1 MLTNSGKAVTLMV
14 VRGLSHRYQT
24 VSQLSGACGAVKAL
38 DNVNLVVC
46 ARSTLAIV
54 GESGAGKSTLAR
66 CVALLERPIAG
77 EILLDGRNLLALEK
91 QPLLRVHRAVQLVF
105 QDPAS
110 SLNPRLTA
118 AEIIA
123 EPLFIQ
129 REGTRTE
136 QYQRALQLMDQV
148 GLPAKYQS
156 KRPLEFSGGQRQRLA
171 LARALALKP
180 RLLIFDEAL
189 SSLDL
194 ENQELIL
201 QLLTDLQDE
210 HSLTFIHISHDLNLV
225 SRIADEI
232 AVMYEGRIVEQ
243 KPAAMLL
250 ESQEHPYAR
259 ELFSARKSVES
270 ILAMRFAGTL

>member
-1 MLTNSGKAVTLMV
+1 MLTHSRKAVPLMV
-14 VRGLSHRYQT
+14 VRGLSHHYQT
-24 VSQLSGACGAVKAL
+24 ASQLSGARGAVKAL
-38 DNVNLVVC
+38 DSVNLVAC
-46 ARSTLAIV
+46 AGSTLAVV

-66 CVALLERPIAG
+66 CMALLERPIAG

-91 QPLLRVHRAVQLVF
+91 QALLRVRRAIQLVF
-105 QDPAS
+105 QDPTS

-136 QYQRALQLMDQV
+136 QYQRALQLMGQV

-156 KRPLEFSGGQRQRLA
+156 KRPLEFSGGQRQR
-171 LARALALKP
+171 
-180 RLLIFDEAL
+180 IFDEAL
-189 SSLDL
+189 SGLDL

-201 QLLTDLQDE
+201 QLLTRLQDE
-210 HSLTFIHISHDLNLV
+210 HFLTFIHISHDLNLI

-232 AVMYEGRIVEQ
+232 AVMYEGGIVEQ

-250 ESQEHPYAR
+250 ESQDHPYAR
-259 ELFSARKSVES
+259 ELFSARKSAES
-270 ILAMRFAGTL
+270 ILAMRFAGAL